1 MVNHFFRENPLTYDG
16 RGRAVCPGPAN
27 SAPQKSLKKTSQK
40 VVDLSKWIL
49 IKDYCPYR
57 ERTYNIKVFI
67 FPYTLLVKDA
77 GNADVMERLKILAE
91 FQGVSEYQVFMA
103 SMTKERDIK
112 QRIKDLMRYE
122 LITASIFWQLPFK
135 N

>member
-1 MVNHFFRENPLTYDG
+1 MN
-16 RGRAVCPGPAN
+16 
-27 SAPQKSLKKTSQK
+27 LKKH
-40 VVDLSKWIL
+40 
-49 IKDYCPYR
+49 YR

-122 LITASIFWQLPFK
+122 LITASIF
-135 N
+135 

>member
-27 SAPQKSLKKTSQK
+27 SAPQKSFKKTSQK
-40 VVDLSKWIL
+40 VVNLCNRIL
-49 IKDYCPYR
+49 IKEYDVR
-57 ERTYNIKVFI
+57 GHKIKLFI
-67 FPYTLLVKDA
+67 FPYIRIVKDA

-122 LITASIFWQLPFK
+122 LITASIF
-135 N
+135 

>member
-1 MVNHFFRENPLTYDG
+1 M
-16 RGRAVCPGPAN
+16 RGH
-27 SAPQKSLKKTSQK
+27 K
-40 VVDLSKWIL
+40 
-49 IKDYCPYR
+49 IKL
-57 ERTYNIKVFI
+57 FI
-67 FPYTLLVKDA
+67 FPYIRIVKDA

-122 LITASIFWQLPFK
+122 LITDSIFRHLPFPEK
-135 N
+135 LIFTCNLASFTDIVETASKTHQKVLNMKLNKEHGD

>member
-1 MVNHFFRENPLTYDG
+1 M
-16 RGRAVCPGPAN
+16 
-27 SAPQKSLKKTSQK
+27 
-40 VVDLSKWIL
+40 
-49 IKDYCPYR
+49 
-57 ERTYNIKVFI
+57 TYNINLFM
-67 FPYTLLVKDA
+67 FPYTCLVKDA

-122 LITASIFWQLPFK
+122 LITASMLQFPFI
-135 N
+135 

>member
-1 MVNHFFRENPLTYDG
+1 M
-16 RGRAVCPGPAN
+16 
-27 SAPQKSLKKTSQK
+27 
-40 VVDLSKWIL
+40 
-49 IKDYCPYR
+49 R

-122 LITASIFWQLPFK
+122 LITASIF
-135 N
+135 

>member
-27 SAPQKSLKKTSQK
+27 SAPQKSFKKTSQK
-40 VVDLSKWIL
+40 VVNLFNRIL
-49 IKDYCPYR
+49 IKDYYGVR
-57 ERTYNIKVFI
+57 GHKMKLFI
-67 FPYTLLVKDA
+67 FPYIPLVKDV

-122 LITASIFWQLPFK
+122 LITDSIFRHLPFI
-135 N
+135 